1 MNSTYKDYVRPIVN
15 LLRRALAAHREN
27 GLSRAQDKVTA
38 RTVERDILLLCHSLE
53 KGMGVPDARPG
64 YGKAKARKL
73 IQLLKKAPDYDVPT
87 DGYVYIEGVCAL
99 RAWCN
104 WQTDH
109 GVDPSDI
116 DILADFLSSSEI
128 ELDALPNVSGVLQ
141 WKEWDWSAGAQI
153 ASQFIR
159 SRRSVRQFS
168 EREVDDSAL
177 MDVVRL
183 SLCAPSA
190 CNRQPCMVYFAKGL
204 SGSVVSKSICGN
216 RGFESSIHQFAV
228 ITCDRALFSGA
239 EIYQWFI
246 NGGIFLYSMA
256 LSMHAYGIES
266 CIFQW
271 IVGDDGTE
279 MRETLSIPDRE
290 SIVGVLGFGYPER
303 DAKVLVAQRR
313 EPQEIASFHE

>member
-1 MNSTYKDYVRPIVN
+1 MSRTYKDYMRPIAN

-27 GLSRAQDKVTA
+27 RLSRVQDRVTT

-64 YGKAKARKL
+64 YGEEKARKL
-73 IQLLKKAPDYDVPT
+73 IQLLKMAPDYGIST

-99 RAWCN
+99 RAWRD

-109 GVDPSDI
+109 GVDLSDI
-116 DILADFLSSSEI
+116 EMLADFFCSHEI
-128 ELDALPNVSGVLQ
+128 NPNALPNVSGVLQ
-141 WKEWDWSAGAQI
+141 WKEWDRSAGTQI

-168 EREVDDSAL
+168 ARDVDDSTL

-190 CNRQPCMVYFAKGL
+190 CNRQPCMVYFAKG
-204 SGSVVSKSICGN
+204 SSASVVSKSIRGN
-216 RGFESSIHQFAV
+216 RGFESSIRQFAV

-246 NGGIFLYSMA
+246 NGGIFLYSMV

-271 IVGDDGTE
+271 IVGDNGTE
-279 MRETLSIPDRE
+279 MRKTLSIPNRE

-303 DAKVLVAQRR
+303 DAKVLAAQRR
-313 EPQEIASFHE
+313 EPREIASFHE